1 MDFYGLWEGGN
12 VSCEHDNHSNVEKSP
27 EAFLPS
33 HAVEV
38 AMHSLWAGTDRCADG
53 DTQQR

>member
-38 AMHSLWAGTDRCADG
+38 AVHSLWARGDRSADG
-53 DTQQR
+53 DAQQR